1 MRTIANLVAIGA
13 LAAVVALWGWRWFG
27 PAPEAVS
34 RKPVDDTAAALGVSP
49 PFGVAQQLPAG
60 APAAPSAPAPGDVRL
75 LGVLAEPE
83 GRGRALFRLPDGS
96 ARLATAGESLGAAG
110 TLAAV
115 HPDGVTLRGASGER
129 PMPLRPPAAAPV
141 PAPAAARQ
149 AACVPA
155 GYRGPVVRLN
165 AELVTGMIQQPQS
178 LAAIV
183 EAQDGALILRD
194 ESGFGGMLG
203 LRKGD
208 RVMQAN
214 GIALRAPEDLIVAL
228 LRPLAANQ
236 SVRVSG
242 LRGSEPQEL
251 LLVNATACR

>member
-1 MRTIANLVAIGA
+1 LRTIANLVAIGA
-13 LAAVVALWGWRWFG
+13 LAAVVAFWGWRWLG
-27 PAPEAVS
+27 PAPEPVS
-34 RKPVDDTAAALGVSP
+34 RKPVDDIAAALGVSP
-49 PFGVAQQLPAG
+49 PFGAAQVPAG

-96 ARLATAGESLGAAG
+96 ARLATAGDSLGAAG

-115 HPDGVTLRGASGER
+115 YPDGVTLRGASGER
-129 PMPLRPPAAAPV
+129 RMPLRLPAAVPV

-183 EAQDGALILRD
+183 EAKDGALILRD

-208 RVMQAN
+208 RVTQAN

-236 SVRVSG
+236 SVRIAG

-251 LLVNATACR
+251 LLVNAAACR